1 MRPGSSRPKRAKL
14 LGRLGVEPLTDAFD
28 LDAFHAACRRRNA
41 PIKQVLLAGDLVV
54 GVGNIYAS
62 EALFLAGIRPTLS
75 AARISRRRAA
85 QLRAAIRE
93 VLARAVAQ
101 GGSTLRDFSNAH
113 GEAGLFQLEAM
124 VYDRAGQPCRVCA
137 AHRRKASGR
146 VSAQRISAQTA
157 RNPEGFARAG
167 CYIDRHCGGTVG
179 TSFNEQFD
187 QHGTWRREFA
197 LRLKLL
203 SEWLKDHELL
213 DAAVEERLRRLET
226 QLRSDKV
233 MVAFV
238 AEFSRGKSELIN
250 AIFFAGYERRIM
262 PASAG
267 RTTMCPTE
275 LGYDADVPPCLR
287 LLPIETRLQPQPLM
301 EWRMVPEKWTRV
313 DLDVND
319 PAQLAK
325 AFEKVAE
332 VVRVTQDEARALGF
346 WHDESPED
354 NPMMDANGRVEV
366 PQWRHAL
373 INIAHPLLKQ
383 GLVILDTPGLNAIGA
398 EPELTVNLIPQAH
411 AVVFIL
417 AADTGVTKS
426 DLAIWREHLITE
438 EDNLE
443 SRLVVL
449 NKIDTMWDAL
459 STPAQVQ
466 AQIER
471 QRATTA
477 EILGLAQEQVIP
489 VSAQKGLVAK
499 VTNDAAS
506 AARTA
511 SCRCWSGA
519 LAQGV
524 MGQRQKILRAAVAGG
539 ISELRSEVERV
550 IQIRRRDLTEQMIE
564 LKGLHGK
571 NTSVIK
577 HMRSRI
583 EQEQARVRRERRQDP
598 RRAFGAPEAA
608 ARRVQPAGN
617 RDAEDRDGR
626 ADRSAAAARHQAGRQ
641 EGLWRHLRAAA
652 RAPARGQSLS
662 GEIQSMLTGTFR
674 QLNAEY
680 GFSLQA
686 PREPD
691 LARYERDLDLVE
703 RSHLQYLGVGNAFR
717 LAQPEFADRL
727 VRALA
732 TRLRVV
738 YESALGEVE
747 LWSKSA
753 AAQLDAQLR
762 ERRRNFGRRLEAI
775 ERIQQAARRLDERI
789 AEIAARR
796 RPSTTANAKLAEL
809 TAT

>member
-1 MRPGSSRPKRAKL
+1 
-14 LGRLGVEPLTDAFD
+14 
-28 LDAFHAACRRRNA
+28 
-41 PIKQVLLAGDLVV
+41 
-54 GVGNIYAS
+54 
-62 EALFLAGIRPTLS
+62 
-75 AARISRRRAA
+75 
-85 QLRAAIRE
+85 
-93 VLARAVAQ
+93 
-101 GGSTLRDFSNAH
+101 
-113 GEAGLFQLEAM
+113 
-124 VYDRAGQPCRVCA
+124 
-137 AHRRKASGR
+137 
-146 VSAQRISAQTA
+146 
-157 RNPEGFARAG
+157 
-167 CYIDRHCGGTVG
+167 VG
-179 TSFNEQFD
+179 TSFNDQFD
-187 QHGTWRREFA
+187 QHGVWRREFA

-226 QLRSDKV
+226 QIRSEKV

-250 AIFFAGYERRIM
+250 AIFFAGYKRRIM

-275 LGYDADVPPCLR
+275 LGYDVGVPPCLR

-301 EWRMVPEKWTRV
+301 EWRMVPEKWIRV
-313 DLDVND
+313 VLDVND

-332 VVRVTQDEARALGF
+332 VRHVTKDEAKALGF
-346 WHDESPED
+346 WHDDQPDD
-354 NPMMDANGRVEV
+354 NPLVGADGKVEV
-366 PQWRHAL
+366 PRWRHAL

-438 EDNLE
+438 ADNIE

-449 NKIDTMWDAL
+449 NKIDTMWDSL

-466 AQIER
+466 AEIDR
-471 QRATTA
+471 QRATSA
-477 EILGLAQEQVIP
+477 EILGLPLEQVIP

-499 VTNDAAS
+499 VTGDTALLQAS
-506 AARTA
+506 ELPVLER
-511 SCRCWSGA
+511 A
-519 LAQGV
+519 LGQGV
-524 MGQRQKILRAAVAGG
+524 MGQRQRILRSAVESG
-539 ISELRSEVERV
+539 IGELRVEAARA
-550 IQIRRRDLTEQMIE
+550 IGIRRRDLAEQMVE
-564 LKGLHGK
+564 LRGLRGK
-571 NTSVIK
+571 NIAVIR

-583 EQEQARVRRERRQDP
+583 EQEQREFNVSGARIHAVRFVHLKLLHEVFVQLGTATLKVEMAELTTALRQP
-598 RRAFGAPEAA
+598 GIKLGVRKAYAQTF
-608 ARRVQPAGN
+608 
-617 RDAEDRDGR
+617 DR
-626 ADRSAAAARHQAGRQ
+626 
-641 EGLWRHLRAAA
+641 LRAVLRKAQTTSA
-652 RAPARGQSLS
+652 
-662 GEIQSMLTGTFR
+662 EIQSMLTGTFR

-686 PREPD
+686 PREPELD
-691 LARYERDLDLVE
+691 RYVRDLDLVE
-703 RSHLQYLGVGNAFR
+703 RSHNQYLGVTNVFR

-747 LWSKSA
+747 LWNKSA

-762 ERRRNFGRRLEAI
+762 ERRRTFTRRLEAI
-775 ERIQQAARRLDERI
+775 ERIQQAASGLDDRIGEIGQQER
-789 AEIAARR
+789 ALDDL
-796 RPSTTANAKLAEL
+796 NAKLTEL
-809 TAT
+809 TDHLVNAPGSAGHQPAEPTLQTA